1 MFNQETTN
9 KAQQTMI
16 DKVTLQYQT
25 DAQTMFK
32 VYQSKGQ
39 SAAEAI
45 YKEIVNTKKLKL
57 WEAKALSN
65 EFFKLVK
72 GV

>member
-1 MFNQETTN
+1 MQY
-9 KAQQTMI
+9 
-16 DKVTLQYQT
+16 LQ

-32 VYQSKGQ
+32 TYQSNGQ

-45 YKEIVNTKKLKL
+45 YKEIVSTKKLKL

-65 EFFKLVK
+65 EYFKLVK